1 MTTTMKTAARTF
13 ITPEALLEHW
23 EGHQRL
29 TRRVL
34 EAYPEDKLFSFTPA
48 HPMRSFGELVLEI
61 IGMIAP
67 TMKGL
72 KTGEWDAYG
81 DSGEARPS
89 RAELLE
95 RWDETAKIL
104 HDGFPE
110 IPEARFHEVDTA
122 FGQWTMPGFEMAL
135 YLIDNEIHHR
145 SQGYVYLRL
154 LGIEPP
160 AFYER

>member
-1 MTTTMKTAARTF
+1 MTTTPVF
-13 ITPEALLEHW
+13 ITPDALLAHW

-34 EAYPEDKLFSFTPA
+34 EAYPEDKLFSFMPA
-48 HPMRSFGELVLEI
+48 APMRSFGELVLEI
-61 IGMIAP
+61 IGMIEP
-67 TMKGL
+67 TLHGL
-72 KTGEWDAYG
+72 ATGKWATYG
-81 DSGEARPS
+81 DDGVAQPS
-89 RAELLE
+89 KTELLAL
-95 RWDETAKIL
+95 WDKTAQAL
-104 HDGFPE
+104 HEGFPQ
-110 IPEARFHEVDTA
+110 IPEARFHEEDTA
-122 FGQWTMPGFEMAL
+122 FGQWTMMGHELAL

>member
-1 MTTTMKTAARTF
+1 MTTMTRTF

-48 HPMRSFGELVLEI
+48 SPIRSFGELMLEV
-61 IGMIAP
+61 IGMIEP
-67 TMKGL
+67 TMRGL
-72 KTGEWDAYG
+72 KTGEWDSYG
-81 DSGEARPS
+81 DSDAPNPS
-89 RAELLE
+89 KTELLAK
-95 RWDETAKIL
+95 WDEAAKAL
-104 HDGFPE
+104 HEGFPQ
-110 IPEARFHEVDTA
+110 IPEHRFHEVDTA

-154 LGIEPP
+154 LGIQPP

>member
-1 MTTTMKTAARTF
+1 MTTSTSTF
-13 ITPEALLEHW
+13 MTPEALLEHW

-29 TRRVL
+29 TRRTL
-34 EAYPEDKLFSFTPA
+34 EAYPEDKLFSFAPA
-48 HPMRSFGELVLEI
+48 TPMRSFGELVLEI

-67 TMKGL
+67 TLEGL
-72 KTGEWDAYG
+72 KTGTWETYG

-89 RAELLE
+89 KAELLVK
-95 RWDETAKIL
+95 WDEAAKVL
-104 HDGFPE
+104 HDKFPE
-110 IPEARFHEVDTA
+110 IPEHRFHEVDTA
-122 FGQWTMPGFEMAL
+122 FGMWTMPGREMAL

-160 AFYER
+160 PFYER

>member
-1 MTTTMKTAARTF
+1 MTKSATF
-13 ITPEALLEHW
+13 MTPEALLEHW

-29 TRRVL
+29 TRRL
-34 EAYPEDKLFSFTPA
+34 IEAYPEDKLFSFEPA
-48 HPMRSFGELVLEI
+48 PPMRPFGELALEI

-67 TMKGL
+67 TMQGL
-72 KTGEWDAYG
+72 KTGEWE
-81 DSGEARPS
+81 SFGEGNEKRPS
-89 RAELLE
+89 KAELLTQ
-95 RWDETAKIL
+95 WDEAATIL
-104 HDGFPE
+104 HDGFPQ

-122 FGQWTMPGFEMAL
+122 FGQWTMPGYEMAL

-160 AFYER
+160 PFYER